1 MRIKPKKI
9 MKRPGSFLPMR
20 KRSCR
25 FCAERVKSIDY
36 KDIKLLEL
44 FVRERGGIISTRST
58 GNCAKHQRM
67 LTTAIKRARHIA
79 LLPYTADTYR

>member
-58 GNCAKHQRM
+58 GNCAKHQRKI
-67 LTTAIKRARHIA
+67 TEEIKKARF
-79 LLPYTADTYR
+79 LGLMPYIKA